1 LFKIRKHP
9 QQSIQGKMLRLV
21 ALTSIIP
28 NLVLGVFAIFL
39 ILQSSASRVDQQL
52 ISNAMSAR
60 DIMTDIINTQQ
71 LDFEFWLNQEI
82 INTYPTFAAMKL
94 DESNVEVTMY
104 QLVGNSQRTMS
115 VYLVDESGAYIG
127 TKHLPKSYHLPSF
140 SKWGIYNDMNNS
152 FGFIFS
158 GGLNNEDVMQRS
170 YSLGSKVQLQDG
182 SYVYAIMD
190 IAPGYIANQIKGLRN
205 TSFGLTNFV
214 MVNSNNI
221 ILYSDIPLNRGIKL
235 FDEGLLS
242 KSKEVKMVY
251 DFVNDIKYYA
261 TFEADNLSNGALGL
275 SVLIGSA
282 ILISGLLSFY
292 NGIRYSKSLSD
303 PIIELTDEIH
313 SYQVSDFVDEK
324 PTNKNEIE
332 ELRTQFRIMMTQ
344 RQKSTEELLEKQ
356 SLLKDA
362 EFKSLS
368 SQIQP
373 HFLYNTLESI
383 KWKAKLKE
391 TDDIVV
397 MVSKLGEIL
406 KANMNLSES
415 IVTIEQ
421 ELRYID
427 SYLAIQKLRYGDRIT
442 SIVVIEE
449 ELYDLK
455 IPKLILQP
463 IVENAIIH
471 GIEPL
476 AEGGIIEVYGWA
488 SEANVYFT
496 VFDNGIGSDFDF
508 DEYIKSK
515 GPKSIGLVNVD
526 RRLQLYFGENYK
538 MTWESTMG
546 VGTIVHL
553 KIPRREVIEDV

>member
-1 LFKIRKHP
+1 MFKFKKHP
-9 QQSIQGKMLRLV
+9 QQSIKGKMLRLV

-28 NLVLGVFAIFL
+28 NLVLGVFAILL
-39 ILQSSASRVDQQL
+39 ILQTSASNVNQQL
-52 ISNAMSAR
+52 ISNATSAR
-60 DIMTDIINTQQ
+60 DIMADSISNQV
-71 LDFEFWLNQEI
+71 LEFEAWVKKEVISSYSSFDD
-82 INTYPTFAAMKL
+82 MKSNEL
-94 DESNVEVTMY
+94 NVEVTMHQY
-104 QLVGNSQRTMS
+104 IGNNQNTMS
-115 VYLVDESGAYIG
+115 LYLLDEFGGYIG
-127 TKHLPKSYHLPSF
+127 TKELPTSYRLPSF
-140 SKWGIYNDMNNS
+140 KDWGIFSDMSKNSSVTFYGGFDNEEVMKRAYGLGYKVELNDGN
-152 FGFIFS
+152 I
-158 GGLNNEDVMQRS
+158 
-170 YSLGSKVQLQDG
+170 
-182 SYVYAIMD
+182 VYAIMD
-190 IAPGYIANQIKGLRN
+190 VAPGYISNQLKGLRN
-205 TSFGLTNFV
+205 TSFGLTSFV
-214 MVNSNNI
+214 IVNSKNI
-221 ILYSDIPLNRGIKL
+221 ILYSDLPLNRGIKI
-235 FDEGLLS
+235 FDEDLLA
-242 KSKEVKMVY
+242 KSEEVQIAQ
-251 DFVNDIKYYA
+251 DFAHDIKIYA
-261 TFEADNLSNGALGL
+261 AFETDKFNNGTIGL
-275 SVLIGSA
+275 SILIGSV
-282 ILISGLLSFY
+282 ILLSGLLSFY

-313 SYQVSDFVDEK
+313 SYQTDDSVIDKVK
-324 PTNKNEIE
+324 NKNEVA

-344 RQKSTEELLEKQ
+344 REKSTEELLEKQ

-383 KWKAKLKE
+383 KWKAKLNE

-397 MVSKLGEIL
+397 MVSKLGDIL

-427 SYLAIQKLRYGDRIT
+427 SYLQIQKLRYGDRIK
-442 SIVVIEE
+442 SIIVVEE

-463 IVENAIIH
+463 IIENAIIH

-476 AEGGIIEVYGWA
+476 AEGGMIEVYGWA
-488 SEANVYFT
+488 SRENVYFT
-496 VFDNGIGSDFDF
+496 VFDNGIGSDFEF

-515 GPKSIGLVNVD
+515 GSKSIGLLNVN

-538 MTWESTMG
+538 MTWESTKD

-553 KIPRREVIEDV
+553 KMPRREVIEDV